1 LTKGGM
7 NSATKSLAIEY
18 ATRGIRVNA
27 VAPGVIR
34 TPMHNPERVEQLSAF
49 HPMNKLGEVEDI
61 VRAVLYLEDAA
72 FSTGEILHVDGDG
85 ACIWYRI
92 VGTGPLLFVQTP
104 GWGIGSALY
113 QSTLGD
119 LAQRFTLVFHDT
131 RGGHSHGGYIAMNYA
146 LAYPGR
152 VTALVLVAS
161 QLGVDEP
168 QADVRRT
175 LPVLAGDSRFAA
187 AAAAFQAPG
196 KFADDA
202 EFSGFLRQVA
212 PLYFK
217 EPSGHGYEQFTTYLN
232 EHQVPLKTFQACA
245 VTNRHFPVRA
255 RLAER
260 FRHGE
265 CGPVRAGPG
274 GTASAS
280 RYRAFRAAGSF
291 AWRLYC
297 DELCAGIPGA
307 CHCAGAGGLA
317 IGR

>member
-1 LTKGGM
+1 M
-7 NSATKSLAIEY
+7 
-18 ATRGIRVNA
+18 TR
-27 VAPGVIR
+27 
-34 TPMHNPERVEQLSAF
+34 EREGTLPV
-49 HPMNKLGEVEDI
+49 
-61 VRAVLYLEDAA
+61 
-72 FSTGEILHVDGDG
+72 DG
-85 ACIWYRI
+85 ACIWYRTL
-92 VGTGPLLFVQTP
+92 GTGPLLFVQAP

-131 RGGHSHGGYIAMNYA
+131 RGSGRSSLAGDDFTTVDVGRFVLDLEALRQHLDIERFVLLGHSHGGYIAMNYA

-196 KFADDA
+196 KFAGDA
-202 EFSGFLRQVA
+202 EFSGFLRRVA

-232 EHQVPLKTFQACA
+232 EHQVPLETFQACA

-255 RLAER
+255 RLAELHIPTLCLVGQSDFICSPVQSQAIHGSIEKSVLVE
-260 FRHGE
+260 FRDSGHFCWLE
-265 CGPVRAGPG
+265 EPEL
-274 GTASAS
+274 
-280 RYRAFRAAGSF
+280 FRSVLFSFLDSSLMDEGSD
-291 AWRLYC
+291 RR
-297 DELCAGIPGA
+297 
-307 CHCAGAGGLA
+307 GL
-317 IGR
+317 

>member
-1 LTKGGM
+1 MTF
-7 NSATKSLAIEY
+7 E
-18 ATRGIRVNA
+18 RE
-27 VAPGVIR
+27 GVL
-34 TPMHNPERVEQLSAF
+34 PV
-49 HPMNKLGEVEDI
+49 
-61 VRAVLYLEDAA
+61 
-72 FSTGEILHVDGDG
+72 DG

-104 GWGIGSALY
+104 GWGIGSSLY

-131 RGGHSHGGYIAMNYA
+131 RGSGRSSLAGDDFATADVGRFVLDLEALRQHLDIERFVLLGHSHGGYIAMNYA

-152 VTALVLVAS
+152 VAALVLVAS

-187 AAAAFQAPG
+187 AAATFQAPG

-217 EPSGHGYEQFTTYLN
+217 EPSGHGYEQFTTYLD

-255 RLAER
+255 RLAELHIPTLCLVGQSDFICSPVQSQAIHGSIEKSVLVE
-260 FRHGE
+260 FRDSGHFCWLE
-265 CGPVRAGPG
+265 EPEL
-274 GTASAS
+274 
-280 RYRAFRAAGSF
+280 FRSVLFSFLDSSLMDEGSD
-291 AWRLYC
+291 RR
-297 DELCAGIPGA
+297 
-307 CHCAGAGGLA
+307 GL
-317 IGR
+317 

>member
-1 LTKGGM
+1 M
-7 NSATKSLAIEY
+7 
-18 ATRGIRVNA
+18 TR
-27 VAPGVIR
+27 
-34 TPMHNPERVEQLSAF
+34 EREGTLPV
-49 HPMNKLGEVEDI
+49 
-61 VRAVLYLEDAA
+61 
-72 FSTGEILHVDGDG
+72 DG
-85 ACIWYRI
+85 ACIWYRT

-131 RGGHSHGGYIAMNYA
+131 RGSGRSVIAGDDFAMVNVGRFVLDLEALRQHLGIDRFMLMGHSHGGYIAMNYA

-168 QADVRRT
+168 QEDLRRT

-217 EPSGHGYEQFTTYLN
+217 EPSGHGYERFSAYLD

-255 RLAER
+255 RLAELQIPTLCLVGQADFICSPVQSQAIHGSIAKSVLVEFLDSGHFCWLEEAELFRSAVSR
-260 FRHGE
+260 FLNGSLADD
-265 CGPVRAGPG
+265 GNDSRALQLL
-274 GTASAS
+274 
-280 RYRAFRAAGSF
+280 RV
-291 AWRLYC
+291 
-297 DELCAGIPGA
+297 
-307 CHCAGAGGLA
+307 
-317 IGR
+317 

>member
-1 LTKGGM
+1 M
-7 NSATKSLAIEY
+7 
-18 ATRGIRVNA
+18 TRDREGTLPV
-27 VAPGVIR
+27 G
-34 TPMHNPERVEQLSAF
+34 
-49 HPMNKLGEVEDI
+49 
-61 VRAVLYLEDAA
+61 
-72 FSTGEILHVDGDG
+72 G

-131 RGGHSHGGYIAMNYA
+131 RGSGRSSFAGDDFVSVNVGQFVLDLEALRQHLDIESFVLLGHSHGGYIAMNYA
-146 LAYPGR
+146 LDYPQH
-152 VTALVLVAS
+152 VAALVLVDA

-168 QADVRRT
+168 QEDVRRT

-217 EPSGHGYEQFTTYLN
+217 EPSGHGYEQFTTYLK

-255 RLAER
+255 RLAELHIPTLCLVGQSDFICSPVQSR
-260 FRHGE
+260 AIHDSLEKSVLVEFRNSGHFCWLE
-265 CGPVRAGPG
+265 EPEL
-274 GTASAS
+274 
-280 RYRAFRAAGSF
+280 FRSVLFSF
-291 AWRLYC
+291 LDSSLM
-297 DELCAGIPGA
+297 DERSDRRGF
-307 CHCAGAGGLA
+307 
-317 IGR
+317 

>member
-1 LTKGGM
+1 M
-7 NSATKSLAIEY
+7 
-18 ATRGIRVNA
+18 TR
-27 VAPGVIR
+27 
-34 TPMHNPERVEQLSAF
+34 EREGTLPV
-49 HPMNKLGEVEDI
+49 
-61 VRAVLYLEDAA
+61 
-72 FSTGEILHVDGDG
+72 DG

-131 RGGHSHGGYIAMNYA
+131 RGSGRSSLSGDGFAMVNVGQFVLDLEALRQHLDIERFVLLGHSHGGYIAMNYA

-255 RLAER
+255 RLAELHIPTLCLVGQSDFICSPVQSQAIHGSIARSVLVEFLNSGHFCWLEEAELFRSVLSR
-260 FRHGE
+260 FLDGSLA
-265 CGPVRAGPG
+265 GDGDDSRALQLL
-274 GTASAS
+274 
-280 RYRAFRAAGSF
+280 RV
-291 AWRLYC
+291 
-297 DELCAGIPGA
+297 
-307 CHCAGAGGLA
+307 
-317 IGR
+317 